1 MTTDKMV
8 SVPGAPVVGFPG
20 AQGAP
25 LQFGALLKARRRQA
39 RLSQKDLADM
49 MHVTRNTVINWEAD
63 KSRPDYAMLPVLC
76 TLLNI
81 RLHEL
86 FGIPAENGLS
96 PLEDRVVRH
105 LRALSPAGRRVADR
119 LVSALAEEEQRALD
133 ARLKED
139 YALFLVRPGSLAA
152 GTGSEVPDLPP
163 EYTFLRRNQL
173 NARADGI
180 ALVDG
185 CSMEPVY
192 HSGDYVYYQ
201 AASSAD
207 PGEDVLVDT
216 DDGAVIKRVGPTTR
230 SAPSTRPSRTPRRA
244 SRTPWSSAAGSSA
257 SSPPPTSPP
266 RAMPPPWKSFSRMR
280 SAPSAPAAP
289 PAESDPKIFLA
300 VRTIGQLL
308 CNNPFIR

>member
-1 MTTDKMV
+1 MINDKMV

-49 MHVTRNTVINWEAD
+49 MHVTRNTVVNWEAD
-63 KSRPDYAMLPVLC
+63 KSRPDYAMLPTLC

-139 YALFLVRPGSLAA
+139 YAL
-152 GTGSEVPDLPP
+152 
-163 EYTFLRRNQL
+163 
-173 NARADGI
+173 
-180 ALVDG
+180 
-185 CSMEPVY
+185 
-192 HSGDYVYYQ
+192 
-201 AASSAD
+201 
-207 PGEDVLVDT
+207 
-216 DDGAVIKRVGPTTR
+216 
-230 SAPSTRPSRTPRRA
+230 
-244 SRTPWSSAAGSSA
+244 
-257 SSPPPTSPP
+257 
-266 RAMPPPWKSFSRMR
+266 
-280 SAPSAPAAP
+280 
-289 PAESDPKIFLA
+289 
-300 VRTIGQLL
+300 
-308 CNNPFIR
+308 

>member
-1 MTTDKMV
+1 MINDKMV

-49 MHVTRNTVINWEAD
+49 MHVTRNTVVNWEAD
-63 KSRPDYAMLPVLC
+63 KSRPDYAMLPALC

-105 LRALSPAGRRVADR
+105 LL
-119 LVSALAEEEQRALD
+119 SALAEEEQRALD

-216 DDGAVIKRVGPTTR
+216 DDGAVIKRVGADYTLCSVNPALPYPAKSEQNTLVIRGRVLGVVSSSDQPSEGDAASLEELFADEIRAFRTR
-230 SAPSTRPSRTPRRA
+230 H
-244 SRTPWSSAAGSSA
+244 
-257 SSPPPTSPP
+257 
-266 RAMPPPWKSFSRMR
+266 
-280 SAPSAPAAP
+280 PA
-289 PAESDPKIFLA
+289 
-300 VRTIGQLL
+300 R
-308 CNNPFIR
+308 

>member
-1 MTTDKMV
+1 MINDKMV

-49 MHVTRNTVINWEAD
+49 MHVTRNTVVNWEAD

-216 DDGAVIKRVGPTTR
+216 DDGAVIKRVGADYTLCSVNPALPYPAKSEQNTLVIRGRVLGVVSSSDQPSEGDAASLEELFADEIRAFRTR
-230 SAPSTRPSRTPRRA
+230 H
-244 SRTPWSSAAGSSA
+244 
-257 SSPPPTSPP
+257 
-266 RAMPPPWKSFSRMR
+266 
-280 SAPSAPAAP
+280 PA
-289 PAESDPKIFLA
+289 
-300 VRTIGQLL
+300 R
-308 CNNPFIR
+308 

>member
-1 MTTDKMV
+1 MKTEKKKHESGT
-8 SVPGAPVVGFPG
+8 PVTAFPG
-20 AQGAP
+20 GRGSP
-25 LQFGALLKARRRQA
+25 LPFGALLKARRRQA

-63 KSRPDYAMLPVLC
+63 KSRPDYALLPVLC

-86 FGIPAENGLS
+86 FGMPPENGLS
-96 PLEDRVVRH
+96 ALENRIVENVRT
-105 LRALSPAGRRVADR
+105 LSPASRRVVDR
-119 LVSALAEEEQRALD
+119 MVSAMAEEEQHARD

-139 YALFLVRPGSLAA
+139 YALFPVRPGSLAA
-152 GTGSEVPDLPP
+152 GTGSMVPDLAP

-173 NARADGI
+173 NAHADGV

-216 DDGAVIKRVGPTTR
+216 DDGAVIKRVDADRTLYSVNPAVPYPRKSDQNTLVIRGR
-230 SAPSTRPSRTPRRA
+230 VLGVVSSSDHPSKGDAA
-244 SRTPWSSAAGSSA
+244 SLEELFADEIR
-257 SSPPPTSPP
+257 
-266 RAMPPPWKSFSRMR
+266 
-280 SAPSAPAAP
+280 
-289 PAESDPKIFLA
+289 DFLGLYGA
-300 VRTIGQLL
+300 RG
-308 CNNPFIR
+308 

>member
-1 MTTDKMV
+1 MV

-49 MHVTRNTVINWEAD
+49 MHVTRNTVVNWEAD
-63 KSRPDYAMLPVLC
+63 KSRPDYAMLPTLC

-139 YALFLVRPGSLAA
+139 YALFFVRPGSLAA
-152 GTGSEVPDLPP
+152 GTAGNGSCYVEDGPTPF
-163 EYTFLRRNQL
+163 FLRVSERT
-173 NARADGI
+173 ARADAVIRVSGH
-180 ALVDG
+180 
-185 CSMEPVY
+185 SMEPVY
-192 HSGDYVYYQ
+192 QDGDYVCFQ
-201 AASSAD
+201 RASSAN
-207 PGEDVLVDT
+207 PGEDVVVAWAGEQYVKRLTGGGELISINPDYPFRY
-216 DDGAVIKRVGPTTR
+216 DGAGDDIYITGRVLGIVA
-230 SAPSTRPSRTPRRA
+230 SEDRPRQEDLPLLEEL
-244 SRTPWSSAAGSSA
+244 
-257 SSPPPTSPP
+257 
-266 RAMPPPWKSFSRMR
+266 FSR
-280 SAPSAPAAP
+280 
-289 PAESDPKIFLA
+289 ELA
-300 VRTIGQLL
+300 G
-308 CNNPFIR
+308 FSEKAD